1 MTDCLTETQD
11 KRQRLLLKDGLKLAM
26 TKYGIKFKVADN
38 MEMLLKCVVT
48 CMPNITLSQ
57 DVQVSE
63 DEDDGGKGGDGSGG
77 LSGEG
82 EEVGTFSNIAAKAD
96 SVDISEGREDESTG
110 VDGGRA
116 GSSSI
121 AKACRARAELG
132 REGDGTEDI
141 QEEEEGREG
150 QKGGPN
156 PLSVDNNVSWDN
168 FEGSSQHAQG
178 AERKKISMTA
188 VTCRPKEKGQCRLP
202 RQPMNFERQWQFS
215 RNSTT

>member
-96 SVDISEGREDESTG
+96 SVDISEGREVESAG

-116 GSSSI
+116 GSSSMS
-121 AKACRARAELG
+121 KACRASAKH
-132 REGDGTEDI
+132 
-141 QEEEEGREG
+141 QEKTFEKFIPYGMSSYPV
-150 QKGGPN
+150 QKWYNFIPSNCHFIPN
-156 PLSVDNNVSWDN
+156 
-168 FEGSSQHAQG
+168 QHF
-178 AERKKISMTA
+178 I
-188 VTCRPKEKGQCRLP
+188 P
-202 RQPMNFERQWQFS
+202 
-215 RNSTT
+215 